1 MVPIRTHVAMY
12 RAPIKVVPVHFKMIY
27 SLWKMC
33 SLRLKTLVAWLQKE
47 VKVTL
52 RSSAMGGGVSV
63 AGDVHEEEHTIL
75 EEEDVIL
82 EEDNDERS
90 DQPVPTESRDELD
103 GEY

>member
-52 RSSAMGGGVSV
+52 RVKRSSAMGGGVSV
-63 AGDVHEEEHTIL
+63 AG
-75 EEEDVIL
+75 
-82 EEDNDERS
+82 